1 MDQDRSVRSP
11 RRRSAVDALTLTTSD
26 GVRLSGLHRS
36 RESRTGVVVA
46 HGFTNATHKPSTLA
60 VIDGFARHF
69 GVVAMDFRGHGRS
82 SGRSTVGRDEVI
94 DLDAAVRFARRV
106 GYARVVVVG
115 FSMGGSVALRQAA
128 VGAEPPDAVI
138 SVSSPS
144 RWYIRDTTPM
154 RRVHWLLESP
164 IGGVAG
170 RAIGIRLG
178 DPWDVVPESPLE
190 VVGRIRM
197 PLLIVHGTVDS
208 YFPAAHA
215 QLLHRNATGSEL
227 WIEPG
232 MGHAESATTDVLL
245 DRMCRWIER
254 TAPVEPV
261 GTGTIDS

>member
-1 MDQDRSVRSP
+1 VDQDDSVLP
-11 RRRSAVDALTLTTSD
+11 TRRRPVVDALTLTTSD
-26 GVRLSGLHRS
+26 GVRLSGLHRV
-36 RESRTGVVVA
+36 RDRPIAVVVA

-94 DLDAAVRFARRV
+94 DLAAAVRFARGA

-115 FSMGGSVALRQAA
+115 FSMGGSVALRHAA
-128 VGAEPPDAVI
+128 AGAEPPDAVI

-164 IGGVAG
+164 IGPVAG
-170 RAIGIRLG
+170 RAMGIRLG
-178 DPWDVVPESPLE
+178 QPWDVVPESPLE
-190 VVGRIRM
+190 VVGRIRA
-197 PLLIVHGTVDS
+197 PLLIVHGTVDG
-208 YFPAAHA
+208 YFPVSHA
-215 QLLHRNATGSEL
+215 QLLHRNAAGSQL

-232 MGHAESATTDVLL
+232 MGHAESATTDALVE
-245 DRMCRWIER
+245 RMSGWIER
-254 TAPVEPV
+254 TVPTGPAE
-261 GTGTIDS
+261 TGTIDS

>member
-1 MDQDRSVRSP
+1 VDQDDSVLPSS
-11 RRRSAVDALTLTTSD
+11 RRPAADSLLLTTSD
-26 GVRLSGLHRS
+26 GVQLRGVHRS
-36 RESRTGVVVA
+36 RDSPTAVVVA

-82 SGRSTVGRDEVI
+82 AGRSTVGRDEVI
-94 DLDAAVRFARRV
+94 DLDEAVRFARRA
-106 GYARVVVVG
+106 GYLRVVVVG
-115 FSMGGSVALRQAA
+115 FSMGGSVAIRQAA

-164 IGGVAG
+164 IGPVAG
-170 RAIGIRLG
+170 RAMGIRLG
-178 DPWDVVPESPLE
+178 EPWDTVPESPLE
-190 VVGRIRM
+190 VVGRIEV

-208 YFPAAHA
+208 YFPVSHAH
-215 QLLHRNATGSEL
+215 LLHRNATGAQL

-232 MGHAESATTDVLL
+232 MGHAESATSDALIE
-245 DRMCRWIER
+245 RMSAWIDR
-254 TAPVEPV
+254 TAPAGPV
-261 GTGTIDS
+261 ATGTIGP